1 MNIDIVEA
9 ISQISKERNIKRE
22 ALSEIIQSIFLS
34 MIKRKYDTSD
44 NFEIFVNM
52 DKGEVEIYQ
61 TKKIVEEVADPVTE
75 IQVDKAKEVEPD
87 LELGD
92 DFVDIVDPSTFGRRL
107 ITSAKQTLM
116 QKIREAEKE
125 VLFNEFKDR
134 IGEVIVGEVRQINR
148 EEILISVDHME
159 VNLPRSEQ
167 IHNER
172 LHRGDTVRAVIKVV
186 EQTSRGPEVV
196 VSRTDPKFL
205 IRLFEIEVPEIYDG
219 VIEIKGVARFPGE
232 RAKVAVYS
240 NDKRIDAVGA
250 CVGLKGVRI
259 QAVVKELNNEKI
271 DVINWSS
278 EPAIFINRSL
288 SPAKPAK
295 VIVDDENKKVEAVI
309 PDDQISLAIGK
320 GGQNRQLASMLTG
333 YEITTVKQSEW
344 EMAQIKEDRMPL
356 SQISGLSKTTIEKL
370 AAAGYENAEDVLEA
384 GKETLMQLKGFGEK
398 TVEKLFESLD
408 GFGRENP
415 AVQAEAAGSG
425 PAGPEAPETQQ
436 ATPESVQAEKSQTP
450 EAKAESEGTDLN
462 SNGSGETP

>member
-61 TKKIVEEVADPVTE
+61 TKKIVEEVADPITE
-75 IQVDKAKEVEPD
+75 IRIDKAKEVEPD

-92 DFVDIVDPSTFGRRL
+92 DFVEIVDPSTFGRRL

-148 EEILISVDHME
+148 DEILVSVDHME
-159 VNLPRSEQ
+159 VNLPRAEQ

-172 LHRGDTVRAVIKVV
+172 LHRGDTVRAVIKAV

-196 VSRTDPKFL
+196 VSRTDSKFL

-295 VIVDDENKKVEAVI
+295 VIVDEENKKVEAVI

-344 EMAQIKEDRMPL
+344 EMAQIKEERMPL
-356 SQISGLSKTTIEKL
+356 SQITGLSKTTTEKL
-370 AAAGYENAEDVLEA
+370 AAAGYESVEDVLEA
-384 GKETLMQLKGFGEK
+384 GRETMMQLKGFGEK
-398 TVEKLFESLD
+398 TVDKLFEIID
-408 GFGRENP
+408 AYGRENP
-415 AVQAEAAGSG
+415 VKAPPQEAGEAGAVETSQTGAPAADS
-425 PAGPEAPETQQ
+425 AGPESNPSPEPGGENTN
-436 ATPESVQAEKSQTP
+436 P
-450 EAKAESEGTDLN
+450 
-462 SNGSGETP
+462 NGSGEPR

>member
-61 TKKIVEEVADPVTE
+61 TKKIVEEVEDPITE
-75 IQVDKAKEVEPD
+75 IQIDKAKEVEPD

-92 DFVDIVDPSTFGRRL
+92 DFVEIVDPSTFGRRL

-148 EEILISVDHME
+148 DEILVSVDHME
-159 VNLPRSEQ
+159 VNLPRAEQ

-172 LHRGDTVRAVIKVV
+172 LHRGDTVRAVIKAV

-196 VSRTDPKFL
+196 VSRTDSKFL

-295 VIVDDENKKVEAVI
+295 VIVDEENKKVEAVI

-344 EMAQIKEDRMPL
+344 EMAQIKEERMPL
-356 SQISGLSKTTIEKL
+356 SQITGLSKTTTEKL
-370 AAAGYENAEDVLEA
+370 VAAGYESVEDVLEA
-384 GKETLMQLKGFGEK
+384 GRETMMQLKGFGEK
-398 TVEKLFESLD
+398 TVDKLFENIDAYS
-408 GFGRENP
+408 RENP
-415 AVQAEAAGSG
+415 AEAPPQEAGAAGAVVPGSETVQT
-425 PAGPEAPETQQ
+425 EAP
-436 ATPESVQAEKSQTP
+436 AADSAAPESSPSP
-450 EAKAESEGTDLN
+450 EPGGEN
-462 SNGSGETP
+462 PNPNGSGEPR